1 MKPVAEQRPAVHPLH
16 DHPYGCRDIGSSLN
30 GRDRRS
36 GDHGVGTEF
45 MIIAIAPGTEN
56 KPFRRRLPASFAR
69 IVAPMIPAGRAAT
82 TF

>member
-1 MKPVAEQRPAVHPLH
+1 
-16 DHPYGCRDIGSSLN
+16 
-30 GRDRRS
+30 
-36 GDHGVGTEF
+36 

-82 TF
+82 AF